1 MIIKSVTPHP
11 KHKSQYVIRLE
22 DGETLTVYEGALTQ
36 FYIYPGKDLSTEVK
50 EALLAAD
57 REQGLRSRAMDI
69 LDRRAM
75 SRKELIDKLVQK
87 GEDRDQ
93 AEQAADW
100 LVQIGQINEEEY
112 AGAIVRHYGAKGY
125 GRKRIEQELWRRGV
139 EKEAWDQAFTEMP
152 EDTDETIDRFI
163 ESKLRGEIPDRKEE
177 KRVTDALMRRG
188 YSWDEIRSAM
198 RRHVESVEENN

>member
-1 MIIKSVTPHP
+1 MRIKSVTPHP
-11 KHKSQYVIRLE
+11 KHGLQHVILLE
-22 DGETLTVYEGALTQ
+22 NGESLTVHEGALTQ
-36 FYIYPGKDLSTEVK
+36 FYIYPGKDLSPEVK

-57 REQGLRSRAMDI
+57 GEQALRSRALRF
-69 LDRRAM
+69 LDKRAM
-75 SRKELIDKLVQK
+75 SRRELVDKLVQK

-100 LVQIGQINEEEY
+100 LVQMGQINEEEY

-139 EKEAWDQAFTEMP
+139 EKELWNQAFSEMP

-188 YSWDEIRSAM
+188 YGWDEIRSAM
-198 RRHVESVEENN
+198 RRYVDGLET